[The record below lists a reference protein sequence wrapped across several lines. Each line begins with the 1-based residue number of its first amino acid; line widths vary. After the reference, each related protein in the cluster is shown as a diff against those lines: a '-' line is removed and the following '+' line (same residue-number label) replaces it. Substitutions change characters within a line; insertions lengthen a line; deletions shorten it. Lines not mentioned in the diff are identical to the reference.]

1 MTKHP
6 DRSLRT
12 RIRRLALV
20 PVIAIAVLLLTYFLV
35 ERFAALGDELD
46 LRGQLM
52 ARHLAAASEYGVIS
66 GNAAAL
72 AGVLD
77 PLLREPEVL
86 AVVLRDADGKLIA
99 ERHKADAGRMAPE
112 GDSRVR
118 RYVQRME
125 RERIVLDEM
134 EAMAASQPLQAVG
147 SLGEAE
153 VVLVTDGIVAMQNEV
168 LVKAL
173 LIAALVLGVTLLI
186 ASRVADAMMRIEE
199 ARVSAEHASHA
210 KSEFLAMMSHE
221 LRTPMN
227 GVLGMVELLEDTPLD
242 GDQRNYLDTARRSSE
257 HLLVV
262 IDDILDISRIEGGR
276 LSLEEI
282 EFDLAEVLT
291 ATVEGF
297 AHRAAVRGIALR
309 LDVDA
314 GLRGLVVCSD
324 PTRLRQVLVNL
335 VGNAVKFTERG
346 GITVRVEG
354 SLTAN
359 GRALLRILV
368 RDTGIGIPAE
378 RIEQVFEPF
387 SQADNSTSRRYGG
400 TGLGLTIARR
410 LTEMLGGELSLESSV
425 GVGTCFTLRF
435 DWPARV
441 VDAASWRRTD
451 PLAPGIL
458 VRDGSLAGRR
468 VLLVEDNHVS
478 QMVAQGMLQSLEIG
492 VDTVSDGEAALAKL
506 AHHTYDAVLMDLQMP
521 RLDGLEATRLLRAR
535 PASAGGQ
542 TPVIAVTANA
552 LAGERER
559 CLNAGMND
567 YLAKPFRRDALR
579 RALLGVLAGRGQS
592 VG

>member
-12 RIRRLALV
+12 RISRLALI
-20 PVIAIAVLLLTYFLV
+20 PVIAIAVLLVTYFLV

-46 LRGQLM
+46 LRGQMM
-52 ARHLAAASEYGVIS
+52 ARHVAAASEYGVIS
-66 GNAAAL
+66 GNASAL

-77 PLLREPEVL
+77 PLMREPEV
-86 AVVLRDADGKLIA
+86 VSVTLRDIEGRILA
-99 ERHKADAGRMAPE
+99 ERHKADAGRVAPE
-112 GDSRVR
+112 GDTRVR
-118 RYVQRME
+118 RYVQPLE
-125 RERIVLDEM
+125 QQTLVLDEM
-134 EAMAASQPLQAVG
+134 EMLAGAPVAGIAKR
-147 SLGEAE
+147 LGEAE

-173 LIAALVLGVTLLI
+173 MIAALVLGVTLLI

-199 ARVSAEHASHA
+199 ARVTAEHASHA

-276 LSLEEI
+276 LNLEEI
-282 EFDLAEVLT
+282 EFDLTEVLA

-309 LDVDA
+309 LDMDSALHGVA
-314 GLRGLVVCSD
+314 VSSD

-335 VGNAVKFTERG
+335 IGNAVKFTERG
-346 GITVRVEG
+346 GITVRAEG
-354 SLTAN
+354 VLAG
-359 GRALLRILV
+359 GRLALRIHV

-387 SQADNSTSRRYGG
+387 SQGDNSTSRRYGG

-410 LTEMLGGELSLESSV
+410 LTEMLGGELALESSV

-435 DWPARV
+435 DWPARKVDMSVWRGYGKSAGASGVSAGDV
-441 VDAASWRRTD
+441 VLS
-451 PLAPGIL
+451 
-458 VRDGSLAGRR
+458 GRR

-478 QMVAQGMLQSLEIG
+478 QMVAQGMLQSLDIS
-492 VDTVSDGEAALAKL
+492 VDTVGDGEAALAKL
-506 AHHTYDAVLMDLQMP
+506 SVQSYDAVLMDLQMP

-535 PASAGGQ
+535 PSSNGGR

-559 CLNAGMND
+559 CLSAGMND

-579 RALLGVLAGRGQS
+579 RVLQS
-592 VG
+592 VLSKNQSAG

>member
-1 MTKHP
+1 MTRQP
-6 DRSLRT
+6 DRTLRT

-20 PVIAIAVLLLTYFLV
+20 PVIAIAVLLVTYFLV
-35 ERFAALGDELD
+35 ERFAALGEELD
-46 LRGQLM
+46 LRGQMM
-52 ARHLAAASEYGVIS
+52 ARHVAAASEYGVIA
-66 GNAAAL
+66 GNARAL

-86 AVVLRDADGKLIA
+86 SVTVRDTGGRVIA
-99 ERHKADAGRMAPE
+99 ERHKSDAGRMAPE
-112 GDSRVR
+112 GDSRIR
-118 RYVQRME
+118 RYRQPLE
-125 RERIVLDEM
+125 QQALVLDDM
-134 EAMAASQPLQAVG
+134 ELLAAAPEAVAMKR
-147 SLGEAE
+147 LGEVE

-276 LSLEEI
+276 LNLESI
-282 EFDLAEVLT
+282 EFDLAEVLA
-291 ATVEGF
+291 ATVDGF

-309 LDVDA
+309 LDIDA
-314 GLRGLVVCSD
+314 ALRGVAVCSD

-335 VGNAVKFTERG
+335 IGNAVKFTERG
-346 GITVRVEG
+346 GITVRAEG
-354 SLTAN
+354 
-359 GRALLRILV
+359 ALSGSQLALRIHV
-368 RDTGIGIPAE
+368 RDTGIGIPRE

-387 SQADNSTSRRYGG
+387 SQGDNSTSRRYGG

-435 DWPARV
+435 SWPARH
-441 VDAASWRRTD
+441 VDLPAWRGQVAPAR
-451 PLAPGIL
+451 PLAATD
-458 VRDGSLAGRR
+458 VVLAGRR

-478 QMVAQGMLQSLEIG
+478 QMVAQGMLQSLDMR
-492 VDTVSDGEAALAKL
+492 VDTVGDGEAALAKL
-506 AHHTYDAVLMDLQMP
+506 AAQPYDVVLMDLQMP

-535 PASAGGQ
+535 PAAAGGN

-552 LAGERER
+552 LSGERDR
-559 CLNAGMND
+559 CINAGMTD

-579 RALLGVLAGRGQS
+579 RVLVSVLSRAQSAG
-592 VG
+592 